1 MSLTPFTRPLPILA
15 TLIGAMMLEI
25 VPLPAWA
32 EPMRPEWLALTIM
45 YWAMY
50 APQRFGVGAAW
61 ASGLVLD
68 SLTGAL
74 LGQYALVFTVLA
86 FITRKFHLRIRIFPI
101 SQQML
106 TVAILIAILEF
117 LIFWVDGVAGAPTD
131 NPQRWIPIL
140 SSALLWP
147 VVASV
152 LNRVRRRVAAV

>member
-1 MSLTPFTRPLPILA
+1 MTLAPYARPLPILA

-25 VPLPAWA
+25 VPLPAWI

-50 APQRFGVGAAW
+50 VPQRIGVGAAW

-68 SLTGAL
+68 TLTGAL

-86 FITRKFHLRIRIFPI
+86 FMTRKFHLRIRLFPI
-101 SQQML
+101 SQQIV
-106 TVAILIAILEF
+106 TVAILIAVMEF
-117 LIFWVDGVAGAPTD
+117 LIFWVDGVSGAPTD
-131 NPQRWIPIL
+131 NPRRWIPIL

-147 VVASV
+147 VVSSM
-152 LNRVRRRVAAV
+152 LNRVRRRVAIV